1 MSHTNFNTQKEYD
14 DNIRESVRDMLRR
27 QKVGIREHLSTTLY
41 ADLDTDE
48 MINWDDWYTAS
59 HEEADSLVGYIATV
73 QDILRWSENDDDIDV
88 NEPELSLKVGFRQ
101 VQTKA
106 AYYALRSD
114 YDAALY
120 RLSVDDILD
129 IVGLS
134 PDDCLQ
140 DVDDTIESLDE
151 PDTTLAE

>member
-48 MINWDDWYTAS
+48 MINWDDWHTAS

-73 QDILRWSENDDDIDV
+73 QDILRWSENDDEIDA

-106 AYYALRSD
+106 AYYALQAD
-114 YDAALY
+114 YYAALY
-120 RLSVDDILD
+120 RLTVDDILA

-134 PDDCLQ
+134 ADDCLQ
-140 DVDDTIESLDE
+140 EVDDTVEPTIES
-151 PDTTLAE
+151 DTTLTE